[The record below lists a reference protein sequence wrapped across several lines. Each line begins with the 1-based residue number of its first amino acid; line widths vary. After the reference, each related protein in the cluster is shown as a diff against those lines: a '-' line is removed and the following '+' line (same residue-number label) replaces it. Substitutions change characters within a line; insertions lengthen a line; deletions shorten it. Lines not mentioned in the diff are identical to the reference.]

1 MPTPE
6 EQARYDELDKRKE
19 EQEKGATSP
28 LDKFKSIWP
37 KKSRKKMKA
46 KKGTGIEP

>member
-6 EQARYDELDKRKE
+6 EQARYDELDRRKE

-28 LDKFKSIWP
+28 LDKFKSLWP
-37 KKSRKKMKA
+37 PLPNRKKSKTRSFHK
-46 KKGTGIEP
+46 P

>member
-19 EQEKGATSP
+19 DQEKGATSP

-37 KKSRKKMKA
+37 ASWKKIKA
-46 KKGTGIEP
+46 KKGTGLSK